1 MINEH
6 SLLNNYSVPREWAG
20 GSLYRKKT
28 LTEMLDPL
36 ITAPVVPSFFPL
48 FTAPAELTDM
58 DATQAS
64 AYALQ
69 HREFLLMHVF
79 PATTYAVGRNAFP
92 DEETKIIDW
101 NMNDQKTCMKHG
113 WWEKEELKWTH
124 SDFKDIC
131 LLYTQELFKEM
142 TQKGALK

>member
-6 SLLNNYSVPREWAG
+6 SLLTHYSVPRDWSG
-20 GSLYRKKT
+20 GSLYRRKT
-28 LTEMLDPL
+28 LAEMLNPL
-36 ITAPVVPSFFPL
+36 ITADAVPALFPL

-58 DATQAS
+58 DAEQAN

-69 HREFLLMHVF
+69 HREFLLTHVF
-79 PATTYAVGRNAFP
+79 PATTYAVGRNPFVKG
-92 DEETKIIDW
+92 ETKITDW
-101 NMNDQKTCMKHG
+101 NMNDLSTCMKHG